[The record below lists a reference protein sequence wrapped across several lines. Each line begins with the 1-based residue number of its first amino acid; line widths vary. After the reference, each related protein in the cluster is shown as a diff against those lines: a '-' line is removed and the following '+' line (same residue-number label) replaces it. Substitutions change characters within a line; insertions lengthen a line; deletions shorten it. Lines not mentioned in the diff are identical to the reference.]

1 MRVDGL
7 NSEHHRLD
15 FGVPQGSVLGPLLY
29 TLYTSPLADIAR
41 KHNMN
46 YHFYADDSQL
56 YVIFKTSSQ
65 MDMISSQSAL
75 LACVNEM
82 DSWMVAN
89 KLKRNCDK
97 SEPIIFSSPYK
108 ERPDL
113 TSLTIR
119 EEVIN
124 TSCKVRNIGVV
135 FDESLSMAPQVAQL
149 CKSSFYHLR
158 KIARIRSYLTPE
170 TAKLLLHAFVTSK
183 LDYCN
188 SLLYGVPKYQILR
201 LQRIQNVAARLV
213 TATSRYDHISPV
225 LKQLHWLPVAQRI
238 KFKILLLTYKALKD
252 CAPSYIKDLL
262 QPYVPTRCLRSAS
275 HNLLKKLRYNL
286 QSFGARAFSVA
297 APTLWNSL
305 PLELR
310 NVDSINVFKSKLK
323 TLLFREAFGT

>member
-15 FGVPQGSVLGPLLY
+15 FRVPQGSVLGPLLY

-46 YHFYADDSQL
+46 CHFYANDSQL

-97 SEPIIFSSPYK
+97 SELIIFSSPYK

-135 FDESLSMAPQVAQL
+135 TVVQIIFLS
-149 CKSSFYHLR
+149 F
-158 KIARIRSYLTPE
+158 
-170 TAKLLLHAFVTSK
+170 AKNCENQK
-183 LDYCN
+183 L
-188 SLLYGVPKYQILR
+188 
-201 LQRIQNVAARLV
+201 
-213 TATSRYDHISPV
+213 
-225 LKQLHWLPVAQRI
+225 
-238 KFKILLLTYKALKD
+238 
-252 CAPSYIKDLL
+252 
-262 QPYVPTRCLRSAS
+262 S
-275 HNLLKKLRYNL
+275 H
-286 QSFGARAFSVA
+286 
-297 APTLWNSL
+297 P
-305 PLELR
+305 R
-310 NVDSINVFKSKLK
+310 NC
-323 TLLFREAFGT
+323 

>member
-1 MRVDGL
+1 
-7 NSEHHRLD
+7 
-15 FGVPQGSVLGPLLY
+15 
-29 TLYTSPLADIAR
+29 
-41 KHNMN
+41 
-46 YHFYADDSQL
+46 
-56 YVIFKTSSQ
+56 

-97 SEPIIFSSPYK
+97 SELIIFSSPYK

-149 CKSSFYHLR
+149 CKSSFYHLQ

-225 LKQLHWLPVAQRI
+225 LKQLH
-238 KFKILLLTYKALKD
+238 
-252 CAPSYIKDLL
+252 
-262 QPYVPTRCLRSAS
+262 
-275 HNLLKKLRYNL
+275 
-286 QSFGARAFSVA
+286 
-297 APTLWNSL
+297 
-305 PLELR
+305 
-310 NVDSINVFKSKLK
+310 
-323 TLLFREAFGT
+323 